1 MKKIINYCIISI
13 LLGVFSAT
21 LHAQTY
27 SSYAKVDTTHVL
39 IGDHLKL
46 QLSLTTDFQTKA
58 LFPLLTDTCIQGFE
72 IIKQNSI
79 QSDTHENQINFYQD
93 IILTSF
99 DSGVYTIPSFQFYDS
114 DSLLLS
120 QTLPLQI
127 TVHTLAVDTA
137 SSLIK
142 GVKPPLQVPIT
153 LKEILYYLSISLLII
168 ASVALI
174 VFLFLR
180 IRKKKSILPK
190 AKEKP
195 ALPAHVIALQALEEL
210 RLKRLWQQ
218 GEIKAYYSELTDILR
233 IYLENRWNIK
243 AMEMVSFEII
253 NALKQINIEENLTNK
268 IQYTL
273 SHADMV
279 KFAKGQPISDE
290 NQLSFDYIVLFV
302 NETKLLTEESTE
314 NTKEK

>member
-21 LHAQTY
+21 LHAQTH
-27 SSYAKVDTTHVL
+27 SSYAKVDTTHIL

-79 QSDTHENQINFYQD
+79 QSDTHENKINFHQD

-99 DSGVYTIPSFQFYDS
+99 DSGVYTIPSFQFYNNDS
-114 DSLLLS
+114 VLLS
-120 QTLPLQI
+120 QTSPIQI

-142 GVKPPLQVPIT
+142 GIKPPLKAPIT
-153 LKEILYYLSISLLII
+153 LKEILYYLSISLLVI

-180 IRKKKSILPK
+180 IHKKKPILPK

-233 IYLENRWNIK
+233 MYLENRWNIK

-253 NALKQINIEENLTNK
+253 NALKQINTEESLINK

-290 NQLSFDYIVLFV
+290 NQLSFDYVVLFV